1 MMKKKF
7 KAVNKRQAL
16 KEFENGKYI
25 AFQPVGGITVTFN
38 KKIYRQNQQD
48 VEETVSK
55 LKRGIWW
62 VQE

>member
-25 AFQPVGGITVTFN
+25 AFQPVGGITITLN
-38 KKIYRQNQQD
+38 KKIYRQKQQD

-55 LKRGIWW
+55 LKRSIWW

>member
-16 KEFENGKYI
+16 KEFENEKYI

-48 VEETVSK
+48 IEETVSK